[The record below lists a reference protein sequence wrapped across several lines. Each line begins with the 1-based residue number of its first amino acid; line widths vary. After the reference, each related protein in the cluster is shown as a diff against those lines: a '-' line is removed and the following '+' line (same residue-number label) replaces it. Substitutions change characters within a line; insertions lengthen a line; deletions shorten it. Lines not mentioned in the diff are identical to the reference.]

1 MSDIAKIAT
10 EVFFGAAHT
19 SPKIACHHVL
29 GKPHPDRAK
38 QFMPYDAL
46 KGFRQLIAETIAQ
59 HTQYVLEH
67 PDCYTQKSRQ
77 PINQSRQPTKRGNN
91 GKARGSQSTSL

>member
-1 MSDIAKIAT
+1 MSDVAKITT

-19 SPKIACHHVL
+19 SPKSACHHVL

-67 PDCYTQKSRQ
+67 PDCYTQKNRQ
-77 PINQSRQPTKRGNN
+77 LTKRGNN
-91 GKARGSQSTSL
+91 EKARGSQSTSL